1 MSTSPIVDANYRL
14 QPADLEGTAR
24 QVVIANVSFQG
35 LEAMTPVLHFA
46 GQTKRLVLSPEQV
59 RQMME
64 ITGTTLFP
72 QWIGVPVVLK
82 PETIQAQTTI
92 HLKAA
97 TPNLHARPMPVAITD
112 DKRGWRLSLIVV
124 ATLLSLS
131 TLYALLNASMLLPI
145 IQQLRDNWPL
155 R

>member
-14 QPADLEGTAR
+14 QPADLEGAAR

-46 GQTKRLVLSPEQV
+46 GQSKRLVLSPEQV
-59 RQMME
+59 REMVE

-82 PETIQAQTTI
+82 PETVQKQTTI

-97 TPNLHARPMPVAITD
+97 TSNLRVRPMPVAITD
-112 DKRGWRLSLIVV
+112 DKRGWRLAFIVV
-124 ATLLSLS
+124 ASLLFLS

-145 IQQLRDNWPL
+145 IQQLRDNWLL

>member
-14 QPADLEGTAR
+14 QPADLEGVPR
-24 QVVIANVSFQG
+24 QVVIANVTFQG
-35 LEAMTPVLHFA
+35 LEAMMPVLHFA
-46 GQTKRLVLSPEQV
+46 GQTKRLVLSPDQV
-59 RQMME
+59 REMVE

-72 QWIGVPVVLK
+72 QWIGVPVILK
-82 PETIQAQTTI
+82 PEVVQKQTTI

-97 TPNLHARPMPVAITD
+97 TSKLHAQPMPVAITD

-124 ATLLSLS
+124 GVLLFLS
-131 TLYALLNASMLLPI
+131 TLYALLNASMLLTI
-145 IQQLRDNWPL
+145 VQQLRDNWLL